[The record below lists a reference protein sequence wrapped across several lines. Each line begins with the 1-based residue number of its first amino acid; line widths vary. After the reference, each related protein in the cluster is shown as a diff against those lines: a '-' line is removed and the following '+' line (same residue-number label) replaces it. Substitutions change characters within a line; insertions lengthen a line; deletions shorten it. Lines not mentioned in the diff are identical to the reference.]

1 MNIAAEKII
10 IDAMIEHGTPN
21 WIAYVPTSIRKQI
34 TATRT
39 VELRETYAKKSP
51 SVANKTETKHD
62 LIDEWCKNNVFSE
75 VTLAQLAEIGNC
87 SRGFARKKTIDRPDI
102 FRRISHTTYEIRDPQ
117 EDRKISPITNEGETK

>member
-1 MNIAAEKII
+1 MKTNAEKII

-21 WIAYVPTSIRKQI
+21 WVAHVPISIRKQI

-62 LIDEWCKNNVFSE
+62 LIDRWCADNVFAE
-75 VTLAQLAEIGNC
+75 VTVGQLAEIGNC
-87 SRGFARKKTIDRPDI
+87 STGFVRKKIAERPDV
-102 FRRISHTTYEIRDPQ
+102 FRKIGRSTFEIRDPQ
-117 EDRKISPITNEGETK
+117 EDRNREKGN